1 MKPLLWIAVALML
14 PGAAMLVT
22 GIGAPALWIAVITV
36 GIALVVV
43 DRVRP
48 RATPRR
54 GRVPDADS
62 HPAEWIA

>member
-22 GIGAPALWIAVITV
+22 GIGSSALWIAVITV

-54 GRVPDADS
+54 
-62 HPAEWIA
+62 